1 MAPLRVGYVREH
13 FSSPLLQY
21 AEDDQGET
29 FTLVECPSGTGQLIS
44 RLTNDEIDVA
54 IALTD
59 ALISGIAKG
68 SKAYKL
74 VGSYVTSPLNWA
86 IVTGKSSS
94 FHSISDLKDSTI
106 GISRHGSGSQTMAF
120 VMALQQG
127 WPPAGLKFQV
137 NNDINGLIGSVNDGS
152 TSAFMWEWFT
162 TKPWLDAG
170 QVRFIGS
177 VPTPWPSWLIAAH
190 PKRASKEAVRSFLS
204 SLTRYVTK
212 FDSQES
218 RDSTNVPFIQE
229 TWGYPETDIKEWM
242 STVKYTDD
250 CTAISSAVL
259 SEVLRILST
268 AGFITSPE
276 GAIDSEAVQEIF
288 IDTEVARI
296 TL

>member
-13 FSSPLLQY
+13 FSSPLLQF
-21 AEDDQGET
+21 AEEDQGKT

-44 RLTNDEIDVA
+44 RLTNDEIDVV

-86 IVTGKSSS
+86 VVTGKSSP
-94 FHSISDLKDSTI
+94 FNSIADLIDTTI

-127 WPPAGLKFQV
+127 WSPTTLKFQV
-137 NNDINGLIGSVNDGS
+137 NNDIKGLINSVNDSS

-162 TKPWLDAG
+162 TKPWLDSG
-170 QVRFIGS
+170 EVRFVGS
-177 VPTPWPSWLIAAH
+177 IPTPWPSWLIAAH
-190 PKRASKEAVRSFLS
+190 PSPKRAPKEAVRGFLN
-204 SLTRYVTK
+204 SLTGYVTK
-212 FDSQES
+212 FDSQDS
-218 RDSTNVPFIQE
+218 RESTNVSFIQK
-229 TWGYPETDIKEWM
+229 TWGCPEADIKEWM
-242 STVKYTDD
+242 STVKYTND
-250 CTAISSAVL
+250 CATISSAVL

-268 AGFITSPE
+268 AGFIASPE
-276 GAIDSEAVQEIF
+276 GATKVVQSIF
-288 IDTEVARI
+288 VDTEVARI
-296 TL
+296 I